1 MTVSIERLKF
11 LMLISL
17 QMTLRLNMEIFHMT
31 ILLMIDLGFPNS
43 NSLF

>member
-31 ILLMIDLGFPNS
+31 IGLMIDLGLPNS